1 MVTLYEPPV
10 SHVLTALL
18 VLAGACA
25 AVAGVGMMSRALRRG
40 DAIHLI
46 RGIRVLILGL
56 VAGLAALTFAT
67 GNTGFLVIGLLIL
80 AEEIYE
86 TATLAAIIRLGD
98 CPAARSSEMTGPAGI
113 W

>member
-1 MVTLYEPPV
+1 MTLFDPPV
-10 SHVLTALL
+10 SHILTVLL
-18 VLAGACA
+18 VLAGAHA
-25 AVAGVGMMSRALRRG
+25 AVAGVRMMIAALGRG
-40 DAIHLI
+40 DALRLI

-86 TATLAAIIRLGD
+86 TGTLAAIIRLGD
-98 CPAARSSEMTGPAGI
+98 RPA
-113 W
+113 

>member
-1 MVTLYEPPV
+1 MTLYEPPV

-18 VLAGACA
+18 VLGGACA
-25 AVAGVGMMSRALRRG
+25 AVAGVRMMSTALGRG
-40 DAIHLI
+40 DAPYLI

-86 TATLAAIIRLGD
+86 TGTLAAILRLGD
-98 CPAARSSEMTGPAGI
+98 RPRSP
-113 W
+113 

>member
-1 MVTLYEPPV
+1 MTLFEPPV

-18 VLAGACA
+18 VLAGAYA
-25 AVAGVGMMSRALRRG
+25 VVAGVGMMSSALRRG
-40 DAIHLI
+40 DALRLI

-56 VAGLAALTFAT
+56 VAGLAALTFAI

-80 AEEIYE
+80 AEELYE

-98 CPAARSSEMTGPAGI
+98 RPA
-113 W
+113 

>member
-1 MVTLYEPPV
+1 MTLYDPPV
-10 SHVLTALL
+10 RHILTALL
-18 VLAGACA
+18 VLAGAW
-25 AVAGVGMMSRALRRG
+25 AGVVGITMMSAALRCG
-40 DAIHLI
+40 DALRLI

-56 VAGLAALTFAT
+56 VAGLASLTFAT

-98 CPAARSSEMTGPAGI
+98 CPAARSSEMTDPAGI